1 VDQPSDAIQLAENSF
16 FGGIGRALSHPGYRL
31 MWWSNGINTTGR
43 WLFKVSL
50 GWLTWELTGSPAWLG
65 IVAFAD
71 TFPMVIMTIIAGA
84 WADRFGH
91 LRLMRLSQA
100 LVVSGGLLTA
110 IFALTGSLNIYGI
123 IILSVVVG
131 TGEAITIPPRMSFI
145 HHLVPKV
152 DLSAAIALNSAT
164 YNMARFLGPALFG
177 GLFQIVNVPVI
188 LVIAAGMF
196 LVFFA
201 GLFFQKAEERKQAA
215 ETPTKIIQE
224 LLEGF
229 RYAYTHTG
237 IFFLLFLLSVTAML
251 MRPYL
256 DLAPGISDQIFDM
269 GAEGLS
275 ILLSATG
282 LGAMI
287 GGIWLARRGKTDG
300 LTKVFTWSLLISALA
315 MLLFV
320 MTENIWV
327 GAILIAIVG
336 MAIVAGSITS
346 QTLIQNTVD
355 QKVRGR
361 IIGITAVLSW
371 GLPAVGA
378 AMMGWIAEF
387 LGLSVT
393 LAIGA
398 GLTATLW
405 LWGHNT
411 GTRLATTLENGAISE
426 ASGSNVPVKQ

>member
-1 VDQPSDAIQLAENSF
+1 VDQPSETVQLAANSF
-16 FGGIGRALSHPGYRL
+16 YGGIGRALSHPGYRL

-71 TFPMVIMTIIAGA
+71 TFPMVIMTIVAGA
-84 WADRFGH
+84 WADRFGS
-91 LRLMRLSQA
+91 LRMMRLSQT
-100 LVVSGGLLTA
+100 LVVLGGLLTA
-110 IFALTGSLNIYGI
+110 ILALTGSLNIYGI
-123 IILSVVVG
+123 VILSVIVG

-145 HHLVPKV
+145 HHLVPRD

-164 YNMARFLGPALFG
+164 YNLARFLGPALFG
-177 GLFQIVNVPVI
+177 GLFQIVDLPVI
-188 LVIAAGMF
+188 IVFAAGMF
-196 LVFFA
+196 LVFFV
-201 GLFFQKAEERKQAA
+201 GLFFQKPEEREQAA
-215 ETPTKIIQE
+215 ERPTKIIHE
-224 LLEGF
+224 LIEGF

-251 MRPYL
+251 IRPYL
-256 DLAPGISDQIFDM
+256 DLAPGIADQIFEM

-315 MLLFV
+315 MLLFL
-320 MTENIWV
+320 TSGNIWV
-327 GAILIAIVG
+327 GAILIGIVG

-346 QTLIQNTVD
+346 QTLIQNTVE

-387 LGLSVT
+387 LGFSVT

-398 GLTATLW
+398 GLTALLW

-411 GTRLATTLENGAISE
+411 GIRLAPTLENGAISE
-426 ASGSNVPVKQ
+426 ASKSSAEVRR